1 MKRWSLL
8 PQPDKQIAQALADA
22 IQVSFPIAAILVQ
35 RGITTFDLAKEFFRP
50 SLDMLH
56 DPFLMKDMDKAVER
70 IVRAIQNEE
79 SIMIFGDY
87 DVDGTTSVAMVYDYL
102 RQYYSSIHFYVPDR
116 YTEGYGV
123 SKKGIDTAK
132 DLGVTVMISLDC
144 GIKSVDLVA
153 YAKSLNIDFIICDH
167 HLPDEELPPAV
178 AILDPKRPDCAY
190 PFKELSGCGVGF
202 KLLQALTITMKW
214 DESKLLQRLDF
225 VAISTCA
232 DIVPIIGENRV
243 LTYFGLKT
251 INDTPRPGLKA
262 MIDIIGYKPPIDVQK
277 VVFGFA
283 PRINA
288 AGRIEH
294 AMYAVQLL
302 LAESESEATRLVEV
316 VNQYN
321 VERKGADESI
331 TIEALDM
338 IQELNQTK
346 EYVSTV
352 LYKED
357 WNKGVIGIVASRC
370 IEQFHRPTIILT
382 QSNGKVAGSARSVP
396 GFDLHEAIGKCS
408 DLLIQFGGH
417 KYAAGLTMYSN
428 NVEAFREKFDEV
440 VKSSIDP
447 ELLTPSITVDLELD
461 LNEVT
466 FRFYN
471 ILKQM
476 APFGP
481 CNMQPVFVS
490 CNVLLARPPQL
501 MKDKHIKLFV
511 QHEGSE
517 IYEAVG
523 FNMGALFP
531 QLKTGSRID
540 ICYSIAENDFNNK
553 KSLQLMLRDVQIPA
567 KVS

>member
-8 PQPDKQIAQALADA
+8 NLPDKHSVQSLAEA
-22 IQVSFPIAAILVQ
+22 IQVSLPLATLLVQ
-35 RGITTFDLAKEFFRP
+35 RGVTTFEAAKNFFRP
-50 SLDMLH
+50 TLDMLH
-56 DPFLMKDMDKAVER
+56 NPFLMKDMDKAVDR
-70 IVRAIQNEE
+70 IKKAIQQKE

-102 RQYYSSIHFYVPDR
+102 RQYYNHLHFYVPDR
-116 YTEGYGV
+116 YSEGYGV

-132 DLGVTVMISLDC
+132 ELDVTLMISLDC

-153 YAKSLNIDFIICDH
+153 YAQTLNIDFIICDH
-167 HLPDEELPPAV
+167 HLPDEILPPAV
-178 AILDPKRPDCAY
+178 AILDPKRPDCEY
-190 PFKELSGCGVGF
+190 PYKELSGCGVGF
-202 KLLQALTITMKW
+202 KLLQALTTRMEW
-214 DESKLLQRLDF
+214 EESPLLQRLDF

-232 DIVPIIGENRV
+232 DIVPITGENRV
-243 LTYFGLKT
+243 LTYYGLKI
-251 INDTPRPGLKA
+251 INDTPRPGLQA

-302 LAESESEATRLVEV
+302 LAQTKREAEELVEV

-321 VERKGADESI
+321 IERKGADETI
-331 TIEALDM
+331 TIEAIDM
-338 IQELNQTK
+338 IQEMNQSK

-352 LYKED
+352 LYKKD

-370 IEQFHRPTIILT
+370 IEQYHRPTIILT

-396 GFDLHEAIGKCS
+396 GFDLHEAIGRCS
-408 DLLIQFGGH
+408 DLLIQYGGH
-417 KYAAGLTMYSN
+417 KYAAGLTMYP
-428 NVEAFREKFDEV
+428 EQIDAFRERFDEV
-440 VKSSIDP
+440 VKSSIEP
-447 ELLTPSITVDLELD
+447 ELLIPSITVDIELD
-461 LNEVT
+461 LNEIS
-466 FRFYN
+466 FKFFN

-490 CNVLLARPPQL
+490 RKVMLAKPPML
-501 MKDKHIKLFV
+501 MKDKHVKLFV

-523 FNMGALFP
+523 FNMGAHFP
-531 QLKTGSRID
+531 ALKAGSIID
-540 ICYSIAENDFNNK
+540 ICYSIAENDFNSK
-553 KSLQLMLRDVQIPA
+553 KSLQLMLRDIQIPD

>member
-8 PQPDKQIAQALADA
+8 NLPDKRTVQELADA
-22 IQVSFPIAAILVQ
+22 IQVSVPLATLLVQ
-35 RGITTFDLAKEFFRP
+35 RGVTTFDSAKGFFRP

-56 DPFLMKDMDKAVER
+56 DPFLMKDMHKAVSR
-70 IVRAIQNEE
+70 ISRAIQQNE

-102 RQYYSSIHFYVPDR
+102 RQYHHHLHFYVPDR
-116 YTEGYGV
+116 YSEGYGI

-132 DLGVTVMISLDC
+132 DLGVTLMISLDC
-144 GIKSVDLVA
+144 GIKSVDLIA
-153 YAKSLNIDFIICDH
+153 YAQTLNIDFIICDH

-178 AILDPKRPDCAY
+178 AILDPKQPDCEY
-190 PFKELSGCGVGF
+190 PYKELSGCGVGF
-202 KLLQALTITMKW
+202 KLLQALTSTMKW
-214 DESKLLQRLDF
+214 DEAQLLQRLDF

-232 DIVPIIGENRV
+232 DIVPITGENRV
-243 LTYFGLKT
+243 LTFYGLKI
-251 INDTPRPGLKA
+251 INDSPRPGLQA
-262 MIDIIGYKPPIDVQK
+262 MIDVMGYKPPIDVQK

-302 LAESESEATRLVEV
+302 LAQTKQQANDLVEV
-316 VNQYN
+316 VNKYN
-321 VERKGADESI
+321 IERKGADETI
-331 TIEALDM
+331 TMEALDM
-338 IQELNQTK
+338 IQKLNQSK

-370 IEQFHRPTIILT
+370 IEQYHRPTIILT

-408 DLLIQFGGH
+408 DLLIQYGGH
-417 KYAAGLTMYSN
+417 KYAAGLTMHT
-428 NVEAFREKFDEV
+428 EKIDAFREKFNEV
-440 VKSSIDP
+440 VKSSISP
-447 ELLTPSITVDLELD
+447 ELLIPSIIVDLELD
-461 LNEVT
+461 LKDISL
-466 FRFYN
+466 RFYN

-490 CNVLLARPPQL
+490 RKVLLAKPPQL
-501 MKDKHIKLFV
+501 MKDKHVKLYV
-511 QHEGSE
+511 QQEESE
-517 IYEAVG
+517 IFEAVG
-523 FNMGALFP
+523 FNMGSYFP
-531 QLKTGSRID
+531 SLMTGSKMD
-540 ICYSIAENDFNNK
+540 ICYSVAENDFNNK
-553 KSLQLMLRDVQIPA
+553 KSLQLMLRDVQITD